1 MEVILKKFVD
11 NLGESGKIVN
21 VSPGYARN
29 YLFPKKIAIKATPSN
44 IALVKRQQS
53 MLKTLEAKAKKECEE
68 LAVRLGKLSLTFV
81 KRAGE
86 SDRLFGSV
94 TNADIAEALQK
105 EGLEI
110 DKKKVVL
117 EEPIK
122 TLGIYK
128 VPLKP
133 HPEVTAHVKVWVVK
147 EETSPKKEIPT
158 EESSSADIE
167 GK

>member
-1 MEVILKKFVD
+1 MEVILQKFVD

-21 VSPGYARN
+21 VTPGYARN

-53 MLKTLEAKAKKECEE
+53 MLKTFEAKAKKECEE
-68 LAVRLGKLSLTFV
+68 LAVQLEKVSLTFV

-86 SDRLFGSV
+86 KDRLFGSV
-94 TNADIAEALQK
+94 TNADIAEALKK
-105 EGLEI
+105 EGVEI
-110 DKKKVVL
+110 DKRKITL

-122 TLGIYK
+122 ALGIYK

-147 EETSPKKEIPT
+147 EEAISKKDETPSQ
-158 EESSSADIE
+158 EESLDE
-167 GK
+167 EE

>member
-1 MEVILKKFVD
+1 MEVILQKFVD

-21 VSPGYARN
+21 VTPGYARN

-53 MLKTLEAKAKKECEE
+53 MLKTFEAKAKKECEE
-68 LAVRLGKLSLTFV
+68 LAVQLEKVSLTFV

-86 SDRLFGSV
+86 NDRLFGSV
-94 TNADIAEALQK
+94 TNADIAEALKK
-105 EGLEI
+105 EGVEI
-110 DKKKVVL
+110 DKRKITL

-122 TLGIYK
+122 ALGIYK

-147 EETSPKKEIPT
+147 EEVISKKEETPSQ
-158 EESSSADIE
+158 EESLDE
-167 GK
+167 EE